1 MSPKRVVTAP
11 KASFDDIEFLREQVD
26 ASLVDPD
33 YTIITNYEVTW
44 NEIGSDG
51 RLLSL
56 GEEYSE
62 LEKRLSIG
70 LGVTPGLLTGEASYG
85 GEKISLEIINNQYML
100 FREIIQQ
107 FVEDHI
113 FKPVAL
119 KKGFWEYDKFGNKK
133 LIYPK
138 LSFTRLAIRDNDAI
152 FNQLYDLYTKGA
164 VPLSYILDLLGLD
177 PISAK
182 EEMEKDILTVNDNR
196 FNDILNSLAQPI
208 ADQIAENT
216 ELAQKVAAY
225 LNLTWKTPKNPED
238 ESEQDRFK

>member
-1 MSPKRVVTAP
+1 
-11 KASFDDIEFLREQVD
+11 
-26 ASLVDPD
+26 
-33 YTIITNYEVTW
+33 
-44 NEIGSDG
+44 
-51 RLLSL
+51 
-56 GEEYSE
+56 
-62 LEKRLSIG
+62 
-70 LGVTPGLLTGEASYG
+70 LTGEASYG

-100 FREIIQQ
+100 FREVIQQ

-138 LSFTRLAIRDNDAI
+138 LSFTRLAIRDNESV

-225 LNLTWKTPKNPED
+225 LNLAWKTPKNPED